1 MELKSDSSKIVGNKI
16 AIQKSVAFLYTSND
30 KWKLKLKTQYHWKN
44 VYSGLLPI
52 LWLICLFLILCC
64 MSCLYIFNINQLLV
78 ILFANS
84 FFYSE
89 GCLLILLMVS
99 FTVLK
104 LLSLIRFHL
113 FVFAFISFA
122 LGDRSKKVLLW
133 FMSKNVLPT
142 FSSLYVIAYFVAN

>member
-1 MELKSDSSKIVGNKI
+1 MDQKHMELKNDSSKVVGNKI
-16 AIQKSVAFLYTSND
+16 AIQESVAFLYTSND

-52 LWLICLFLILCC
+52 FLLICLFLILCC
-64 MSCLYIFNINQLLV
+64 MSCLYIFSINQLLV

-84 FFYSE
+84 FFYSV
-89 GCLLILLMVS
+89 GCLLILLMVF

-104 LLSLIRFHL
+104 LLNLIRFHL

-122 LGDRSKKVLLW
+122 LGDRPKNILLL
-133 FMSKNVLPT
+133 FMSKSIL
-142 FSSLYVIAYFVAN
+142 F